1 MADENSGHRADLLR
15 CCLTSEQTLQSIKET
30 LDRVEIGV
38 SKIGVIGAIGS
49 SAGARPRDTVDSRS
63 SKGEESTLKNRADA
77 LARQI
82 QSRQELASGNSETE
96 SRIANAIGL
105 AAAGAILGLPGIV
118 GGAAL
123 GFLIPDIAD
132 LVDPDVATRI
142 QTLLDDLQRLGEERR
157 KLEKQLAQLQS
168 EESGTGI
175 AQGEMI
181 RSITR
186 DLNRNSWLIENAFE
200 DLQEAANKAE
210 TLIQESGIRPI
221 LSSNEAAIGGTLE
234 ASSALLDKI
243 ESKVSTVTDKIRFDL
258 DLALADSA
266 TAWEFYRDTVI
277 AELCAIEDKAASV
290 GEKVRGILG
299 DTSIPRVP
307 VGDENIND
315 TQSASDVRRGGGT
328 GRPITSG
335 GGGVAPPRQFGG
347 PVGAGQSFLVG
358 ERGPEMFV
366 PGRAGTILPN
376 AGGRGFGSSFGGDLG
391 SQLASVVAALDAL
404 RAALE
409 AASDSQGSFRE
420 GLAVI
425 EAATRTLE
433 SRLGTM
439 DEAVRERLAPVLDV
453 INTTLPA
460 AQAVVQAFEE
470 TTVESVVG
478 AVDALLELTGAE
490 EGLRNLVGVIGQ
502 ELTTALSGN
511 LKTWEDWARF
521 AISAIDNVLRAVQQ
535 LVGAGGGGGS
545 GGGLGSLFSLFGGAG
560 GGGGGGSSFLNI
572 AATRTSIPGGIGGFA
587 AGGNPIT
594 GLPALVGERGVELA
608 VPRIPTTI
616 IPNHRL
622 GEVMGGTAITVHN
635 TFIVKGRLTA
645 SERAETFAIADEAAK
660 RNVAAFKSGIARG
673 GGDARLVGR
682 RR

>member
-1 MADENSGHRADLLR
+1 M
-15 CCLTSEQTLQSIKET
+15 
-30 LDRVEIGV
+30 
-38 SKIGVIGAIGS
+38 
-49 SAGARPRDTVDSRS
+49 
-63 SKGEESTLKNRADA
+63 
-77 LARQI
+77 
-82 QSRQELASGNSETE
+82 
-96 SRIANAIGL
+96 
-105 AAAGAILGLPGIV
+105 
-118 GGAAL
+118 
-123 GFLIPDIAD
+123 
-132 LVDPDVATRI
+132 
-142 QTLLDDLQRLGEERR
+142 
-157 KLEKQLAQLQS
+157 
-168 EESGTGI
+168 
-175 AQGEMI
+175 
-181 RSITR
+181 
-186 DLNRNSWLIENAFE
+186 
-200 DLQEAANKAE
+200 
-210 TLIQESGIRPI
+210 
-221 LSSNEAAIGGTLE
+221 
-234 ASSALLDKI
+234 
-243 ESKVSTVTDKIRFDL
+243 
-258 DLALADSA
+258 
-266 TAWEFYRDTVI
+266 
-277 AELCAIEDKAASV
+277 
-290 GEKVRGILG
+290 
-299 DTSIPRVP
+299 
-307 VGDENIND
+307 
-315 TQSASDVRRGGGT
+315 
-328 GRPITSG
+328 
-335 GGGVAPPRQFGG
+335 
-347 PVGAGQSFLVG
+347 GAGQSFLVG

-376 AGGRGFGSSFGGDLG
+376 AGGRGFGPSFGGDLG

-409 AASDSQGSFRE
+409 AASEAQGGFRK
-420 GLAVI
+420 GLMGI

-433 SRLGTM
+433 SRLGTL
-439 DEAVRERLAPVLDV
+439 DEAVQERLAPVLDV
-453 INTTLPA
+453 INTTLPV
-460 AQAVVQAFEE
+460 AQAVVRAFEE
-470 TTVESVVG
+470 TTVESVAG

-502 ELTTALSGN
+502 ELTTVLSGN

-560 GGGGGGSSFLNI
+560 GGGGGGFLGPLSGGGGGSSFLNI

-622 GEVMGGTAITVHN
+622 GEVMGGTAITVNN